1 MTYGYVYDTESKLY
15 YLQSRYYDPELGRFL
30 NADSYASTGQGILGN
45 NMFAYC
51 GNNPVIHDDS
61 FGTFKRICTTYINDS
76 GTSYIYDQAT
86 APFDS
91 TPFGDGSIGENGC
104 GVIATYNAMISLG
117 DARTFREVYDFMT
130 SDSSR
135 MFLNGKM
142 GTNPWAIGEYFTGQG
157 YTVRSTYSRDGIEL
171 YSTIADA
178 CILLYAYEAQN
189 GNLGAHYVEYSKI
202 STGYIGRNTA
212 DIDGKTAFLHPSD
225 YGYEGERFFVLGI
238 YIFK

>member
-1 MTYGYVYDTESKLY
+1 MYDIETGFY
-15 YLQSRYYDPELGRFL
+15 YLQSRYCDPELGRFL
-30 NADSYASTGQGILGN
+30 NADAYASTGQGILGN

-51 GNNPVIHDDS
+51 GNNPVKHDDS

-238 YIFK
+238 FIFK